1 MLSFFEGSILE
12 TGDIIIFILCLVAS
26 GVFVAMG
33 IPCSMGL
40 VPPNRLYGFRTRKTL
55 QDPDVWY
62 PTNRVAGF
70 WGIATGIVT
79 AVVSISTFL
88 AGLGLPAAAWVN
100 LFPVVVGIVGTLLHG
115 FLEIRRVTN
124 S

>member
-1 MLSFFEGSILE
+1 MESGEITIL
-12 TGDIIIFILCLVAS
+12 ILNLVAS

-62 PTNRVAGF
+62 PTNRVAGV
-70 WGIATGIVT
+70 WGIATGI
-79 AVVSISTFL
+79 AAAGVSISTYF
-88 AGLGLPAAAWVN
+88 AGLRLPAAAWLN
-100 LFPVVVGIVGTLLHG
+100 LVPWVVGIAGTLLHG
-115 FLEIRRVTN
+115 FLVIRRVSSGKQKARTN
-124 S
+124 

>member
-1 MLSFFEGSILE
+1 MESGEITIL
-12 TGDIIIFILCLVAS
+12 ILNLVAS

-62 PTNRVAGF
+62 PTNRVAGV
-70 WGIATGIVT
+70 WGIATGI
-79 AVVSISTFL
+79 AAAGVSISTYF
-88 AGLGLPAAAWVN
+88 AGLRLPAAAWLN
-100 LFPVVVGIVGTLLHG
+100 LVPWAVGIAGTLLHG
-115 FLEIRRVTN
+115 FLVIRRVSSDRQKAKTD
-124 S
+124 